1 MYPVDRYD
9 QTVPKKILAWM
20 KNGATCERKLKR
32 LSPHLCR
39 VWYEVDDGLEEVLD
53 EPVRPVAKHLE
64 AIV

>member
-1 MYPVDRYD
+1 
-9 QTVPKKILAWM
+9 M
-20 KNGATCERKLKR
+20 KNGATCERKLKL

>member
-1 MYPVDRYD
+1 MNPVDRNN
-9 QTVPKKILAWM
+9 QTLPIKIIASL

-32 LSPHLCR
+32 LSHLCR

-53 EPVRPVAKHLE
+53 EPVRPVAEHLE